1 MNTGC
6 RAFLFSVVFF
16 LAAGAACAGETA
28 SPGQAAPM
36 PREATIPSGIVEN
49 STLGAS
55 FVDTTKAKP
64 GRHGT
69 QTMIVEGINDQG
81 WIVGRWTDSKGQS
94 HRFLM
99 NLFLPAFSDIA
110 NHGAVSVQVWTI
122 SDTGQLTLDSNK
134 SGYITCMKVNGGQC
148 GGHASFAA
156 NADGRANSVIT
167 PALCADGCRFAEMQ
181 ATVQ

>member
-6 RAFLFSVVFF
+6 RTFLFSMVFF
-16 LAAGAACAGETA
+16 LAAGAACAGENA
-28 SPGQAAPM
+28 SPGQAPAAPG
-36 PREATIPSGIVEN
+36 ATVPSRVVEN

-55 FVDTTKAKP
+55 FIDAAKAKP

-110 NHGAVSVQVWTI
+110 NHGATSVQVWTV
-122 SDTGQLTLDSNK
+122 SDTGQLTLDTDK

-148 GGHASFAA
+148 GSHASFAA
-156 NADGRANSVIT
+156 IADGHAPGFS
-167 PALCADGCRFAEMQ
+167 PALCSSGCSFAEMQ